1 MTFSIFTAR
10 TKVDI
15 MPLMSVDGDDDG
27 GGGASNDNIAFVL
40 MQGSLS
46 INLIVIYIIYPHNI
60 FYTYL
65 RKFYMERATAHNSIS
80 SNKDKYS
87 DYFFFFFYNSEN
99 HQQCPEYY

>member
-15 MPLMSVDGDDDG
+15 MPLMSVDSDDDG
-27 GGGASNDNIAFVL
+27 GGGASNDNIAFV
-40 MQGSLS
+40 

-65 RKFYMERATAHNSIS
+65 RKFYMERAIAHNS
-80 SNKDKYS
+80 
-87 DYFFFFFYNSEN
+87 SESLTAC
-99 HQQCPEYY
+99 QSQ